1 MAKRALI
8 TAAAGGIGAAIARKA
23 ITEGYEVIIS
33 DIDTTAGEKLAAEIG
48 ATFIACNLAKEEEVV
63 ALIAKVGVVDL
74 LVNNGGIA
82 GPTVQVADLKTEDW
96 NLVFAINVTA
106 TFVACREM
114 VRLMRPKGRGVIIN
128 MASVA
133 AKIGYPNRAAY
144 AASKRAV
151 LGLTASLAREVGP
164 DGIRV
169 NAILPGTV
177 RGDRIDRVIAEFAEA
192 NKVTIEEA
200 RKTYLARHAD
210 GKFVEAYEIAALVLF
225 LASDAARPI
234 TSQFVS
240 IDGGFE

>member
-1 MAKRALI
+1 MKKRVLI

-106 TFVACREM
+106 TFVACREI
-114 VRLMRPKGRGVIIN
+114 LCGPGARG
-128 MASVA
+128 
-133 AKIGYPNRAAY
+133 
-144 AASKRAV
+144 
-151 LGLTASLAREVGP
+151 
-164 DGIRV
+164 
-169 NAILPGTV
+169 
-177 RGDRIDRVIAEFAEA
+177 
-192 NKVTIEEA
+192 
-200 RKTYLARHAD
+200 
-210 GKFVEAYEIAALVLF
+210 
-225 LASDAARPI
+225 
-234 TSQFVS
+234 
-240 IDGGFE
+240 

>member
-144 AASKRAV
+144 AA
-151 LGLTASLAREVGP
+151 
-164 DGIRV
+164 
-169 NAILPGTV
+169 
-177 RGDRIDRVIAEFAEA
+177 
-192 NKVTIEEA
+192 
-200 RKTYLARHAD
+200 
-210 GKFVEAYEIAALVLF
+210 
-225 LASDAARPI
+225 
-234 TSQFVS
+234 
-240 IDGGFE
+240 